1 MPGGKDKTK
10 GPRESAKETGIF
22 SGSGGELVGKEI
34 DRFEVVELLGQ
45 GSLSTAYKAWD
56 KQNRTTV
63 ILKVVHKHLLSVIKN
78 YKKFEQKVRQL
89 INLDDPNIASYKDVM
104 YVDGRVILISR
115 PLIFESLEDL
125 LSKTGHI
132 GPERAVGIF
141 IQVCKALEAAAQSDI
156 QHRDLKPS
164 NIVILD
170 NQKYSDEIMVMDLGI
185 AKIIAE
191 ENSDTRTDQ
200 YVTRTRETFGSPLY
214 LSPEQCAGKKVDYR
228 SDIYSLGCV
237 IYESLTGKPP
247 FVGKNVLETAY
258 KHMNDTPRPLGLD
271 PSLEPISTRF
281 EEVVSK
287 CLAKEPEARY
297 QSAEELRNDLELLLG
312 ASDAEWATQAYIYRA
327 AATKKK
333 RGGGAGGGLRAYTPK
348 TTISIES
355 GIWGVG
361 IVLLV
366 GVVAYWCW
374 IILKPENKKYP
385 TLDPNM
391 LWVVQIKA
399 KPTPVEDFGNKEEAA
414 KVNLQSI
421 ERDIGKNCRE
431 YADALLA
438 IVQLYHESQHWT
450 DALTYG
456 KNLVQTTEQLE
467 KDGQEGPAPMSECY
481 RLVAYAAF
489 NAGAYD
495 EAVPAA
501 ERSLE
506 LAKNKAAL
514 NVNNIQCLRI
524 LGDLYSRKNNLPKAC
539 DIYLRF
545 YNASQ
550 TEKEQHPNMFW
561 DACTK
566 LGDIYRRQN
575 NLPEAE
581 KYYKQGIEWWRSHG
595 TPETPWAAKALYG
608 YALILYTETKYKE
621 AEEYIKE
628 AVNLTR
634 KGSNA
639 DPAIVGAVRKL
650 YIDILWRTNVM
661 DALAVQMGDPDKE
674 K

>member
-431 YADALLA
+431 YADALL
-438 IVQLYHESQHWT
+438 
-450 DALTYG
+450 
-456 KNLVQTTEQLE
+456 
-467 KDGQEGPAPMSECY
+467 
-481 RLVAYAAF
+481 
-489 NAGAYD
+489 
-495 EAVPAA
+495 
-501 ERSLE
+501 
-506 LAKNKAAL
+506 
-514 NVNNIQCLRI
+514 
-524 LGDLYSRKNNLPKAC
+524 
-539 DIYLRF
+539 
-545 YNASQ
+545 
-550 TEKEQHPNMFW
+550 
-561 DACTK
+561 
-566 LGDIYRRQN
+566 
-575 NLPEAE
+575 
-581 KYYKQGIEWWRSHG
+581 
-595 TPETPWAAKALYG
+595 
-608 YALILYTETKYKE
+608 
-621 AEEYIKE
+621 
-628 AVNLTR
+628 
-634 KGSNA
+634 
-639 DPAIVGAVRKL
+639 
-650 YIDILWRTNVM
+650 
-661 DALAVQMGDPDKE
+661 
-674 K
+674 